1 MEALDGADLAGLQ
14 AVGIAEAGLVR
25 RNRLNSA
32 GQDETI
38 YLAPL
43 EETVRSGKAPAQRW
57 LEKFH
62 GEWNGDLLPIFEE
75 AEL

>member
-1 MEALDGADLAGLQ
+1 
-14 AVGIAEAGLVR
+14 VR
-25 RNRLNSA
+25 RNRLNA
-32 GQDETI
+32 NGQDETI

-57 LEKFH
+57 LDKFH
-62 GEWNGDLLPIFEE
+62 GEWKGDLTHIFEE